1 VLAPACTQQVA
12 AIKERKEEADSVIPI
27 ANKHHPMLGRSETR
41 DKNLVSKMSKPM
53 MIDLVETKI
62 ASQGVKIQAKDL
74 LCQAWKA

>member
-1 VLAPACTQQVA
+1 
-12 AIKERKEEADSVIPI
+12 
-27 ANKHHPMLGRSETR
+27 MLGRSETR